1 MYLMESMK
9 NLQNLLMDKQK
20 SSNINKNILK
30 NTHFSVT
37 LRKTKEKGDDMIRKI
52 KEEDLT
58 KVMTIWVKGNFK
70 ANSFIEKDYWL
81 EIYNQVKV
89 DFLENFKTYVYVEN
103 DEVLGFISVNEN
115 EIKAIF
121 VKEENRGHEIGT
133 KLLNYYRNNL
143 EENAELFVKVFE
155 KNMNGIL
162 VFSNLQ
168 FKNTK
173 IQLNEQFN
181 EKEYVMTWKKE

>member
-1 MYLMESMK
+1 M
-9 NLQNLLMDKQK
+9 
-20 SSNINKNILK
+20 K
-30 NTHFSVT
+30 NTHFSGT
-37 LRKTKEKGDDMIRKI
+37 LRKTKEKGDYMIRKI

-103 DEVLGFISVNEN
+103 DEILGFISIDEN

-155 KNMNGIL
+155 KNMNGIIF
-162 VFSNLQ
+162 FSNLQ